1 MTGSSTAPRPDGSLA
16 ARNGSR
22 PLGRRLSLSRPSLP
36 GVVLLGALWN
46 CGGGERAVTE
56 PGGGPD
62 DGPTFA
68 TLTVRVLLDEANAD
82 TAGLGWETGVS
93 GAEVHLLRNGTVE
106 WETATADADGQVVFD
121 RRLPGVYRLY
131 AERRLS
137 TDEAQ
142 SLGQPVR
149 AFADGG
155 TFTVPRAA
163 STVTLHLLENRA
175 DGLVISEING
185 VLPPPWESASHNDG
199 LYLEVYNASG
209 DVRFLDGTLLASA
222 YHLGFKDYDHRPC
235 SASQAVRADPSGLHA
250 TQILEFP
257 GAGSDYPI
265 FPGEVKL
272 VAQGAIDHRPV
283 HPWLFDLR
291 GADFE
296 ILGHGGADNPAV
308 PNLREVGQT
317 PFILSGT
324 TSPLLAG
331 LRVLFLAEP
340 TDVGSL
346 PISFRDHTG
355 RGYVKIPAERIVEAV
370 AFQSLWP
377 DNDRESPP
385 CEPMT
390 APNFDRYEF
399 ARLEIGLGVDIVN
412 LAYQRV
418 SLQPA
423 FVMQNTNTSAA
434 DFVLAP
440 HTPGSVP

>member
-1 MTGSSTAPRPDGSLA
+1 M
-16 ARNGSR
+16 NGSR
-22 PLGRRLSLSRPSLP
+22 LLGWRSSWSRPSLL
-36 GVVLLGALWN
+36 GAVLFGALWS

-56 PGGGPD
+56 PGNGPD

-82 TAGLGWETGVS
+82 TAGFGWRTGVS
-93 GAEVHLLRNGTVE
+93 GAAVHLLRNGTVE
-106 WETATADADGQVVFD
+106 WETVTADADGQVVFD
-121 RRLPGVYRLY
+121 RLLPGLYRLY

-137 TDEAQ
+137 TAEAQ

-163 STVTLHLLENRA
+163 STVTLYLLENRA

-185 VLPPPWESASHNDG
+185 VLPPPWESGSYDDG

-209 DVRFLDGTLLASA
+209 DVRFLDGLLLGSA
-222 YHLGFKDYDHRPC
+222 YHLGFKDYGHLPC
-235 SASQAVRADPSGLHA
+235 TASQAVRADPSGIHT
-250 TQILEFP
+250 TQVLEFP

-265 FPGEVKL
+265 FPGQVKL

-296 ILGHGGADNPAV
+296 IIGQGAADNPAV

-324 TSPLLAG
+324 VSPLASG
-331 LRVLFLAEP
+331 LGVLFLAEP

-355 RGYVKIPAERIVEAV
+355 RGYVKIPAERIIEAV

-390 APNFDRYEF
+390 APRFDRYEF
-399 ARLEIGLGVDIVN
+399 ARLEIGFGVDIVN

-418 SLQPA
+418 FLQSA
-423 FVMQNTNTSAA
+423 SFLQNTNTSAA

-440 HTPGSVP
+440 HTPGTVP